1 MADKT
6 TFVTNLYIGHH
17 LLYCFAI
24 LEDYGGFCPN
34 FSMHVGQEKIFL
46 RWRKSLWH
54 YLKSLDD

>member
-24 LEDYGGFCPN
+24 LEDYGGFCHQLLSACGTGKDFFKMEEITLALPK
-34 FSMHVGQEKIFL
+34 VTG
-46 RWRKSLWH
+46 
-54 YLKSLDD
+54 